1 MTRSTLPALSDM
13 KEKTKMRKTIKTR
26 ILLLSDTHSSL
37 PLPAE
42 GQSQSQLQVPFHTP
56 LPSADVLIHTGDLT
70 MTGSLAEHRSAIQLI
85 RSVDA
90 PLKIVIPGNHDLTL
104 DRDYYSKHHTGLHA
118 SYAKYSDEVLA
129 EIQDLYSGPK
139 ARDAGVRYMVE
150 GRASY
155 RVPSNGARLNVYA
168 SAWQPEFWNWAFG
181 YARDVDRFN
190 LPLPHPETPPETT
203 NSETNPGSTKSEE
216 SKPLPDGPEN
226 PEEEEEEQ
234 SKQGKQGKPPRDKPE
249 NPVPDFDDDD
259 DGGKNGVD
267 VMLTHGPPM
276 GILDQTMREGES
288 VGCEHLRRAV
298 ERCRPRM
305 HCFGHIHEA
314 WGACRKRWD
323 DDVDE
328 STTTSNNNQEGE
340 GSQGDGRTHAIDP
353 GSYDGL
359 VDRRGAYVDATDLEY
374 GKETLFVNASIMDL
388 QYRPLNAPWVVDLEL
403 PVASGDEDEDGQ

>member
-1 MTRSTLPALSDM
+1 M
-13 KEKTKMRKTIKTR
+13 KTKRKTVKTR
-26 ILLLSDTHSSL
+26 ILLLSDTHSSP

-42 GQSQSQLQVPFHTP
+42 SQSQVQVPFRTP
-56 LPSADVLIHTGDLT
+56 LPKADVLIHTGELT

-85 RSVDA
+85 HSIDA
-90 PLKIVIPGNHDLTL
+90 PLKIVIPGNHDLTM

-118 SYAKYSDEVLA
+118 SYAKYSDQVLD
-129 EIQDLYSGPK
+129 EIQDMYSGPK

-190 LPLPHPETPPETT
+190 LPHLETNPETNPETT
-203 NSETNPGSTKSEE
+203 NSETNPGSTKSEA
-216 SKPLPDGPEN
+216 SKPLPDEPEN
-226 PEEEEEEQ
+226 PEEEDQ
-234 SKQGKQGKPPRDKPE
+234 SKQSKPPRDQPE

-259 DGGKNGVD
+259 SKNSVD

-305 HCFGHIHEA
+305 HCFGHIDEA
-314 WGACRKRWD
+314 WGG
-323 DDVDE
+323 V
-328 STTTSNNNQEGE
+328 
-340 GSQGDGRTHAIDP
+340 
-353 GSYDGL
+353 
-359 VDRRGAYVDATDLEY
+359 
-374 GKETLFVNASIMDL
+374 
-388 QYRPLNAPWVVDLEL
+388 
-403 PVASGDEDEDGQ
+403 

>member
-1 MTRSTLPALSDM
+1 MTPSTLPALSDM

-42 GQSQSQLQVPFHTP
+42 SQSQVQLQVPFHTP

-129 EIQDLYSGPK
+129 EIQDLYSGTK
-139 ARDAGVRYMVE
+139 ARGAGVRYMVE

-190 LPLPHPETPPETT
+190 LPLQNPETHPETT

-216 SKPLPDGPEN
+216 SKPLPDEPEN
-226 PEEEEEEQ
+226 SEEEEDQ
-234 SKQGKQGKPPRDKPE
+234 SKQGKPPRDKPE
-249 NPVPDFDDDD
+249 NP
-259 DGGKNGVD
+259 
-267 VMLTHGPPM
+267 
-276 GILDQTMREGES
+276 TMREGET

-403 PVASGDEDEDGQ
+403 PVASGDEGEDEDEDGH

>member
-1 MTRSTLPALSDM
+1 MTSSTLPALSDM
-13 KEKTKMRKTIKTR
+13 KTKTKAKTKRRTVKTR
-26 ILLLSDTHSSL
+26 ILILSDTHASL

-42 GQSQSQLQVPFHTP
+42 SQSQAQAPFHTP
-56 LPSADVLIHTGDLT
+56 LPSPDVLIHTGDLT

-85 RSVDA
+85 HSIDA

-118 SYAKYSDEVLA
+118 SYPRYSGEVLDD
-129 EIQDLYSGPK
+129 IQDLYSGPK

-168 SAWQPEFWNWAFG
+168 SAWQPEFWNWAIG

-190 LPLPHPETPPETT
+190 PPLQNP
-203 NSETNPGSTKSEE
+203 ETNPETSSSSTKSKEGML
-216 SKPLPDGPEN
+216 PLGEPEN
-226 PEEEEEEQ
+226 PEEEEQ
-234 SKQGKQGKPPRDKPE
+234 SKQSKPPRDKLE

-259 DGGKNGVD
+259 SKNGVD

-323 DDVDE
+323 VD
-328 STTTSNNNQEGE
+328 TTTSNNNKEGE
-340 GSQGDGRTHAIDP
+340 EPQGDGQTHTIDP
-353 GSYDGL
+353 GSYDSL
-359 VDRRGAYVDATDLEY
+359 VDRMGAYVDATDLEY
-374 GKETLFVNASIMDL
+374 GKETLFVNASIMNL

-403 PVASGDEDEDGQ
+403 PVASDDEDEDGTGNEGE